1 MANSIREQILQALS
15 AAMASAAGATGA
27 TFIRSPTA
35 PLTREQT
42 PALLLLPELDA
53 VQKRSNMVTDRQLTV
68 TLVAV
73 ARQAGRS
80 GTAPELEADALL
92 VAAHTALLA
101 SAPLLALVLGIT
113 ETDTDWDLKTFE
125 VTSAYMPARYAISY
139 RTQRADIAT
148 QG

>member
-1 MANSIREQILQALS
+1 MSNSVRERILQAIS
-15 AAMASAAGATGA
+15 AAMASVASATGA

-53 VQKRSNMVTDRQLTV
+53 VQKRSNTVTDRQLTL

-80 GTAPELEADALL
+80 GPAPELEADALL
-92 VAAHTALLA
+92 VAAHAALLA
-101 SAPLLALVLGIT
+101 SPQLQALTLAIT

-125 VTSAYMPARYAISY
+125 VTSAYLPARYTLSY

>member
-53 VQKRSNMVTDRQLTV
+53 VQKRSNLVTDRQLTV

-139 RTQRADIAT
+139 RTQCADIAT

>member
-1 MANSIREQILQALS
+1 MATSIREQILQA
-15 AAMASAAGATGA
+15 AGIALTQVAIDTGSHYL
-27 TFIRSPTA
+27 RSPTA

-53 VQKRSNMVTDRQLTV
+53 VQKRSNTVTDRQLTL
-68 TLVAV
+68 TLIAV

-80 GTAPELEADALL
+80 GPAPELEADALL

-101 SAPLLALVLGIT
+101 SPQLQALSLAIT

-125 VTSAYMPARYAISY
+125 VTSAYLPARYTISY

>member
-53 VQKRSNMVTDRQLTV
+53 VQKRSNLVTDRQLTV

-113 ETDTDWDLKTFE
+113 EADTDWDIKTFE
-125 VTSAYMPARYAISY
+125 VTSAYLPARYTITY
-139 RTQRADIAT
+139 RTACADIAT

>member
-1 MANSIREQILQALS
+1 MATSVREQILQAVGTAL
-15 AAMASAAGATGA
+15 AAVASAHAATYL
-27 TFIRSPTA
+27 RNPTA
-35 PLTREQT
+35 ALTREQT
-42 PALLLLPELDA
+42 PALILLPELDA
-53 VQKRSNMVTDRQLTV
+53 VQKRSNTVTDRQLTLTV
-68 TLVAV
+68 IAA

-92 VAAHTALLA
+92 TAAHAALLA
-101 SAPLLALVLGIT
+101 SPQLLALTLAIA
-113 ETDTDWDLKTFE
+113 ETDTDWDLKTLE